1 MLYLYSMSATS
12 SRALRHMAWA
22 NQRVYD
28 SLQGLP
34 DAALDAYMVNP
45 EWSARRILQHIVSG
59 ADWYVYCLTGAMWSE
74 VPTPSVIADVPALA
88 RTLAEFDAA
97 ILSQS
102 ELPDDF
108 LTIKEDEKS
117 WQNLR
122 STLLAQAVHHATE
135 HRAQLI
141 DALESRGFTPI
152 NLDDIDFWAFER
164 FEKEAGK

>member
-1 MLYLYSMSATS
+1 MSATS

-22 NQRVYD
+22 NQRVYA
-28 SLQGLP
+28 SLGMLP
-34 DAALDAYMVNP
+34 DESLNSYIVNP
-45 EWSARRILQHIVSG
+45 EWSAGRIIQHIVSG
-59 ADWYVYCLTGAMWSE
+59 ADWYVYCLTEAMWSE

-88 RTLAEFDAA
+88 KLLAECDAA
-97 ILSQS
+97 ILSQA
-102 ELPDDF
+102 ELPDEF

-141 DALESRGFTPI
+141 DALEAKGFAPI
-152 NLDDIDFWAFER
+152 NLDNIDFWAFEK
-164 FEKEAGK
+164 FEKESAK

>member
-1 MLYLYSMSATS
+1 
-12 SRALRHMAWA
+12 
-22 NQRVYD
+22 
-28 SLQGLP
+28 
-34 DAALDAYMVNP
+34 
-45 EWSARRILQHIVSG
+45 
-59 ADWYVYCLTGAMWSE
+59 MWSE
-74 VPTPSVIADVPALA
+74 VPTPSEIADVPALA

-102 ELPDDF
+102 GLPDDF

>member
-1 MLYLYSMSATS
+1 MSATF

-22 NQRVYD
+22 NQRVYA
-28 SLQGLP
+28 SLGTLP
-34 DAALDAYMVNP
+34 DEALESFIVNP
-45 EWSARRILQHIVSG
+45 EWSAKRIIQHIVSG

-74 VPTPSVIADVPALA
+74 VPTPSVVADVPALA
-88 RTLAEFDAA
+88 KMLADFDAA

-102 ELPDDF
+102 GLPDEY
-108 LTIKEDEKS
+108 LTIKEEEKS

-141 DALESRGFTPI
+141 DALESKGFAPI

-164 FEKEAGK
+164 FEKESSK